1 MSNISELEN
10 EILKKIQN
18 NINNKIID
26 NKINTNEKTEY
37 IRRIKDIK
45 IVLEKYLQFFILDSK
60 DDSDKFLNKINQ
72 KSEKE
77 FEFKNNDF
85 YKVNNNLN
93 ININIKI
100 SFIIEKEKNENKE
113 SKFKIIYGFKRWWK

>member
-93 ININIKI
+93 ININNIKQQQNI
-100 SFIIEKEKNENKE
+100 NHEKDEEKN
-113 SKFKIIYGFKRWWK
+113 

>member
-113 SKFKIIYGFKRWWK
+113 SKFKIIYGFKR